1 MKMKRMVTLAMLT
14 GVSLILFI
22 IELRIPNLLPI
33 PGVKLG
39 LANIVT
45 VYAVFRYRPQETAL
59 MVTARILLGAMFS
72 GTPSA
77 LLYSAAGA
85 VCCLLGMLVLRHIL
99 PEKQIWLCSVIGA
112 MLHNI
117 GQITAAVIIMRSFG
131 VIAYLPLLLV
141 TGSLAGVF
149 TGICARHFHM
159 AEAHPVPH
167 LFRVGDGHVPA
178 RFVDG
183 KGRAAPENAHHV
195 AKIIGKLG
203 RGRKNRYVHR
213 LYNSRS

>member
-1 MKMKRMVTLAMLT
+1 MNIRRLTELAMLST
-14 GVSLILFI
+14 VALIIFV
-22 IELRIPNLLPI
+22 IELRIPNPFPI

-45 VYAVFRYRPQETAL
+45 VYAVFRCRPSETA
-59 MVTARILLGAMFS
+59 MIVTVRLLLGAMFS
-72 GTPSA
+72 GNPSA

-141 TGSLAGVF
+141 TGALAGVF
-149 TGICARHFHM
+149 TGICAQLLLKRM
-159 AEAHPVPH
+159 DRQNGP
-167 LFRVGDGHVPA
+167 LR
-178 RFVDG
+178 
-183 KGRAAPENAHHV
+183 
-195 AKIIGKLG
+195 
-203 RGRKNRYVHR
+203 
-213 LYNSRS
+213 